1 MADYQYDGQARS
13 QYVAKAEA
21 WTERQAE
28 RLGYST
34 AEVLAAIRRGWT
46 AEDIEALAT
55 AEADRLEGPPRLALA
70 SKLKDAPV
78 LPVRLSRYEARC
90 HERFVSRPRAA
101 A

>member
-13 QYVAKAEA
+13 RCVAKAEA
-21 WTERQAE
+21 WTERQAA
-28 RLGYST
+28 RLGYTSD
-34 AEVLAAIRRGWT
+34 EILAAVRKGWT

-55 AEADRLEGPPRLALA
+55 AEADRLDGTPRLALA